1 MRAAHSLDGD
11 LALAVGAHLG
21 GGLLRCGGLF
31 GLFVQGVDKL
41 DHNKQ
46 YKGHDEEVDDGVDE
60 LTDLDAGA
68 AQTNDHIGKIC
79 LEEQADQRVDDV
91 LHQRG
96 DDGGEGTADDTAM
109 SSTLPRMA
117 NALNSSRNFLM
128 PLFFSSIDNCSFLSP
143 FSPQGVLLFL

>member
-1 MRAAHSLDGD
+1 MQRGTDD
-11 LALAVGAHLG
+11 E
-21 GGLLRCGGLF
+21 LL
-31 GLFVQGVDKL
+31 QGTLIAYADAGTAEADRYKL

-60 LTDLDAGA
+60 LADLDAGA

-96 DDGGEGTADDTAM
+96 DDGGEGTADD
-109 SSTLPRMA
+109 
-117 NALNSSRNFLM
+117 NAHCHVQHIAAHGKCLKLFKELFDAAFFL
-128 PLFFSSIDNCSFLSP
+128 FHR
-143 FSPQGVLLFL
+143 